1 MLLVVILAVIA
12 TTSTIGFLISVLMI
26 AIIKQYVRD
35 LVVKET
41 LDEDLR
47 EAARKV
53 KDRFLNEEVLL

>member
-53 KDRFLNEEVLL
+53 KDRFFE

>member
-26 AIIKQYVRD
+26 ATLKQYVKD
-35 LVVKET
+35 LAVKET

-53 KDRFLNEEVLL
+53 KDRFFE